1 MDKETIDKL
10 AKLARID
17 ISENEA
23 ESLAGELGNIL
34 GYVSDLKVAMSNKQ
48 ETITKK
54 EDFPNRNVMR
64 EDDGAHES
72 GLYTEDLLNSAPDRD
87 GNYIRVKKIL

>member
-1 MDKETIDKL
+1 MDREVVEKM

-17 ISENEA
+17 ISEDEA
-23 ESLAGELGNIL
+23 KNLAGELGNIL
-34 GYVSDLKVAMSNKQ
+34 GYVSDLKVAINNKQ

-72 GLYTEDLLNSAPDRD
+72 GLHTEALLSSAPERD
-87 GNYIRVKKIL
+87 GDYIRVKKIL